1 MSTVQRL
8 AKNTSLLMFSQISSF
23 IIAFIY
29 TVYMA
34 RYLGVEDFGLLS
46 FALALISIIGIFADL
61 GLNTLMTR
69 ELSRD
74 KFLTRKYVNNIFSVK
89 LVLLS
94 VLLIATALI
103 INLLGYPQKTIYVIY
118 FIVLSLISTTF
129 SGTFYSLFQAYE
141 NLKYQSIGGI
151 LNSGLMLIGVLIV
164 VYYKLSVVEFAL
176 LYLIVGMIVLVYCLY
191 ITSIDFIMPK
201 IGDDWDFDKEMIK
214 LALQFGLIGIFSTV
228 YVWIDS
234 LMLFFMQGNQAVG
247 LYNVAYRI
255 VLVLLFIPIVINTAI
270 FPVMSRMYGKSG
282 KLKKI
287 VEKYFK
293 LMLLIGIPLGV
304 GGTLLSNKII
314 LLIFGVEYAGSIPA
328 LQILIWATVCTFANA
343 AFVQLFQSTNKQM
356 LVTKVTG
363 IGMVENIILNLAIIP
378 TFSYIGA
385 SINTLITEFTV
396 AILLIIAANKTR
408 YAFKGKKFLE
418 DITKITASS
427 LIMGSFIWLFKDL
440 NLFILI
446 VTSILIYIIVL
457 YTLGVIDKE
466 DKEIILK
473 IMN

>member
-1 MSTVQRL
+1 
-8 AKNTSLLMFSQISSF
+8 
-23 IIAFIY
+23 
-29 TVYMA
+29 
-34 RYLGVEDFGLLS
+34 
-46 FALALISIIGIFADL
+46 
-61 GLNTLMTR
+61 
-69 ELSRD
+69 
-74 KFLTRKYVNNIFSVK
+74 
-89 LVLLS
+89 
-94 VLLIATALI
+94 
-103 INLLGYPQKTIYVIY
+103 
-118 FIVLSLISTTF
+118 
-129 SGTFYSLFQAYE
+129 
-141 NLKYQSIGGI
+141 
-151 LNSGLMLIGVLIV
+151 MLIGVLIA
-164 VYYKLSVVEFAL
+164 VYYQLSVVEFAL
-176 LYLIVGMIVLVYCLY
+176 LYFIVGMIVLVYCLH
-191 ITSIDFIMPK
+191 ITSKNFILPK
-201 IGDDWDFDKEMIK
+201 IGGDWDFDKEMIK

-255 VLVLLFIPIVINTAI
+255 VLVLLFIPVVINTAI

-282 KLKKI
+282 NSLKKI

-293 LMLLIGIPLGV
+293 LMLMIGIPIGV

-314 LLIFGVEYAGSIPA
+314 LLIFGTAYVGSIPV

-363 IGMVENIILNLAIIP
+363 IGMVENIILNLTLIP

-408 YAFKGKKFLE
+408 YALKGKKFLT
-418 DITKITASS
+418 DITKITTCS
-427 LIMGSFIWLFKDL
+427 LIMGSFIYLFKDL
-440 NLFILI
+440 NLFFLLI
-446 VTSILIYIIVL
+446 ASTIIYIISLYVIDVL
-457 YTLGVIDKE
+457 DKE
-466 DKEIILK
+466 DKEIINK